1 MKFTKLKYFFLA
13 TFFCAFLFEKTF
25 SAEIGFSPPQND
37 DSLKRVINKDARVAS
52 IMSAVLPGL
61 GQIKNRQYWKVP
73 VIYAAMG
80 TFVYFGLQ
88 KNDQYQKYHKE
99 LLYRYSGDT
108 LHQDK
113 SLKTTSTDQINI
125 LKINEKKYRDLFFI
139 GAGVVYLLN
148 ILDANVS
155 AHMKTFD
162 VSDKLSMS
170 VRPRAFYCGNSV
182 LGIAGGISVSLNF
195 K

>member
-1 MKFTKLKYFFLA
+1 MRFTKLKYFLLA

-25 SAEIGFSPPQND
+25 SAEGNFRPAEND
-37 DSLKRVINKDARVAS
+37 DSLKKVINKDARIAS

-61 GQIKNRQYWKVP
+61 GQIKNKQYWKAP
-73 VIYAAMG
+73 VIYAAIG
-80 TFVYFGLQ
+80 ALGYFGMQ
-88 KNDQYQKYHKE
+88 KNEQYQKYHKE

-108 LHQDK
+108 LNQNKD
-113 SLKTTSTDQINI
+113 LKTTSTEQINI
-125 LKINEKKYRDLFFI
+125 LKMNEKKYRDLFFI
-139 GAGVVYLLN
+139 GAGAVYLLN

-170 VRPRAFYCGNSV
+170 VRPRAFYCRNSFF
-182 LGIAGGISVSLNF
+182 GIAGGVSISLNF